1 MMLRR
6 ALLAMIVLM
15 LCGCAAGPAIFRP
28 STGTVAG
35 HVAIRACGGAYRMDQ
50 MGCRVNPAAAARLTF
65 VPSDGSPSATG
76 TTDLSGAYRVALKPG
91 TYSVTASQ
99 TGFQTLTKSD
109 IVVTSNQTVRADFT
123 LVVGQVTICWISN
136 DPAPTNDAIP
146 DCPERCSSAA
156 PVFLDIYIPEGALCA
171 LAGIGLR
178 RRLSPRNS
186 MLDIE
191 ECERARVR
199 RDRRFDGE
207 RPGDARDLGV
217 DLRTIDEHLLGGR
230 VVGGVPEVG
239 HVLNK

>member
-91 TYSVTASQ
+91 TYSVQLVLHTSGSPSPAIQRGTTSRGYIGPKQ
-99 TGFQTLTKSD
+99 VDVSAGKT
-109 IVVTSNQTVRADFT
+109 VTADFT
-123 LVVGQVTICWISN
+123 YTI
-136 DPAPTNDAIP
+136 
-146 DCPERCSSAA
+146 E
-156 PVFLDIYIPEGALCA
+156 
-171 LAGIGLR
+171 
-178 RRLSPRNS
+178 
-186 MLDIE
+186 
-191 ECERARVR
+191 
-199 RDRRFDGE
+199 
-207 RPGDARDLGV
+207 
-217 DLRTIDEHLLGGR
+217 LL
-230 VVGGVPEVG
+230 
-239 HVLNK
+239 